1 MLTLGVLASGRGTDF
16 QAIVDH
22 VKLDVLRD
30 VRIEILVS
38 NMEDAEVLRR
48 ADNAGIESSFI
59 EGISGKKFQSKE
71 EREEKRIV
79 FDKEVVKVFD
89 SHKVDLIALAGFN
102 QIVSS
107 YLVGRFGNRIMNI
120 HPAFDIER
128 FGGPGMF
135 GMKVHQTVIDAGE
148 SISGCTIHYVDST
161 IDRGPVIIRA
171 GVPVMKND
179 DAGLLA
185 ERVLAI
191 EHRAYPKAIQL
202 HADKRIV
209 IDGRKVFLDLFS
221 GDAWEL
227 DWKRRQ
233 ERYIIHQEEEWMSR
247 GKNLRMILGQDV
259 SQSHL

>member
-102 QIVSS
+102 QIVS
-107 YLVGRFGNRIMNI
+107 
-120 HPAFDIER
+120 
-128 FGGPGMF
+128 
-135 GMKVHQTVIDAGE
+135 
-148 SISGCTIHYVDST
+148 
-161 IDRGPVIIRA
+161 
-171 GVPVMKND
+171 
-179 DAGLLA
+179 
-185 ERVLAI
+185 
-191 EHRAYPKAIQL
+191 
-202 HADKRIV
+202 
-209 IDGRKVFLDLFS
+209 
-221 GDAWEL
+221 
-227 DWKRRQ
+227 
-233 ERYIIHQEEEWMSR
+233 
-247 GKNLRMILGQDV
+247 
-259 SQSHL
+259 